1 MDSNADT
8 YRMVGR
14 GRIGRRGGL
23 EEEEEKRNDGRNRRE
38 DGKSKRKGGIE
49 EKMGT
54 EEEYSI

>member
-1 MDSNADT
+1 MPT
-8 YRMVGR
+8 
-14 GRIGRRGGL
+14 RIEWLGEGGL
-23 EEEEEKRNDGRNRRE
+23 EEEEDWKKRNDGRNRRE